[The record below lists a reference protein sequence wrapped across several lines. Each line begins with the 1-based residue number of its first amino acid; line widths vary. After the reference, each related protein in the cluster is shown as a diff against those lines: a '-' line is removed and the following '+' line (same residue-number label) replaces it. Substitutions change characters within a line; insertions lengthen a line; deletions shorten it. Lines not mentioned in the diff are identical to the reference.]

1 MDLKEMSAK
10 RVVVVTDKNLEK
22 LPPMKVL
29 LQSLEQNGIVDI
41 IIYSNVRVEPSDIS
55 IQAAIQFMK
64 EHGDAST
71 PLDAI
76 VALGGGSVM
85 DTAKAMNLLLLSAQE
100 LL

>member
-1 MDLKEMSAK
+1 
-10 RVVVVTDKNLEK
+10 
-22 LPPMKVL
+22 
-29 LQSLEQNGIVDI
+29 
-41 IIYSNVRVEPSDIS
+41 
-55 IQAAIQFMK
+55 MK